1 MNGQLDT
8 IWTCGDSCPRTLGP
22 TPKRQNK
29 AMHLS
34 REMRRFEIEDLSS
47 RRGDRDR
54 SSFKAV
60 DPHSMLLIVI
70 IAFIATVGFFRRAKE
85 IGIHPGKAAS
95 VPFIAAGLM
104 IAVTYLSALVIG
116 RLFSVINFSM
126 ESARWFGFAMDLFLV
141 LAYLIFIKRNWDI
154 LCAVDFRDP
163 ASDPTAANGDLSV

>member
-1 MNGQLDT
+1 MA
-8 IWTCGDSCPRTLGP
+8 P
-22 TPKRQNK
+22 TPNPG
-29 AMHLS
+29 LTW
-34 REMRRFEIEDLSS
+34 IL
-47 RRGDRDR
+47 

-95 VPFIAAGLM
+95 VPFIAAGVM

-116 RLFSVINFSM
+116 RLFSFSNFSM

-154 LCAVDFRDP
+154 LCAVDFRGP
-163 ASDPTAANGDLSV
+163 ASDPSATNGDLSG